1 MAQRLV
7 RRVCPHCAE
16 PHAPTSAD
24 LSLLGLSPES
34 ANLPAWRRGRGC
46 SQCFQSGYLGREAII
61 ELLNIDDTV
70 RHLIHEGTTSQ
81 LQRQLQTGQF
91 YSFRQAAIEKVT
103 TGVTTI
109 DEVRRVLPYSAL
121 GRIGREPE

>member
-1 MAQRLV
+1 MKQPLFSTSY
-7 RRVCPHCAE
+7 
-16 PHAPTSAD
+16 APRD
-24 LSLLGLSPES
+24 GES
-34 ANLPAWRRGRGC
+34 TLD
-46 SQCFQSGYLGREAII
+46 EI

-70 RHLIHEGTTSQ
+70 RHLIHEGTTLQ
-81 LQRQLQTGQF
+81 LQQYLQAGQF

-121 GRIGREPE
+121 SRTEVAPIARPTALAIA